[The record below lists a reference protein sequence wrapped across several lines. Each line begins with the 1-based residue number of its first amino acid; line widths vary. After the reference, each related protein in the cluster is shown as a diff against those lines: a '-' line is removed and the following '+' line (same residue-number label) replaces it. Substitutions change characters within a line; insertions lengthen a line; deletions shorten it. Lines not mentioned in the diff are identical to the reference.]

1 MVAGIILFVLIAG
14 LSYVVGRLFR
24 INEKNEMEQARR
36 QFEIAQKERA
46 VEIVREARE
55 KRQRM
60 EAGAVRRIGSMTTQL
75 RRDFPSTA
83 PLATRLAHRS
93 KAMKAEQERKQAAR
107 ARAERMYGYG
117 PVDLYDEPTGGLS
130 YDYADD
136 YADDEEAAPKKA
148 ARVGAEQEEPARSAV
163 HAEDADGG
171 RAEGAPAAPEG
182 QAASASPVS
191 SVPEKDEPPARKA
204 GKLRFV
210 MPWER

>member
-136 YADDEEAAPKKA
+136 EEAAPKKA
-148 ARVGAEQEEPARSAV
+148 ARVGAEQEEPAGKPAV

>member
-107 ARAERMYGYG
+107 
-117 PVDLYDEPTGGLS
+117 
-130 YDYADD
+130 
-136 YADDEEAAPKKA
+136 
-148 ARVGAEQEEPARSAV
+148 VGAEQEEPVGKPAV

-191 SVPEKDEPPARKA
+191 SVQKEDEPPARKT

>member
-107 ARAERMYGYG
+107 ARAERMYGYD

-136 YADDEEAAPKKA
+136 EEAAPKKA
-148 ARVGAEQEEPARSAV
+148 ERV